1 MLVVVGGHTRDIGK
15 TSVVAGLI
23 HALPQK
29 NWTAMKITQFG
40 HGVCSVSGASCDC
53 CLAPEHSY
61 AIAQEPQPGPSDT
74 GRFLAAGARQSYWV
88 RTAGGQL
95 ACALPA
101 IRKVLAASEN
111 LIVESNSI
119 LEFLEPALYL
129 VVLDFAKADF
139 KSSSR
144 RFLNRAG
151 ACVVIDRDGF
161 EPQWPGVSRGF
172 WEGKPQFRVRPP
184 HYVTDA
190 LSTFVADWL
199 AAAGSASAG
208 AS

>member
-1 MLVVVGGHTRDIGK
+1 MLVVVGGHSRNIGK

-23 HALPQK
+23 GALPEAR
-29 NWTAMKITQFG
+29 WTAMKITQFG

-74 GRFLAAGARQSYWV
+74 GRFLA
-88 RTAGGQL
+88 
-95 ACALPA
+95 
-101 IRKVLAASEN
+101 
-111 LIVESNSI
+111 
-119 LEFLEPALYL
+119 
-129 VVLDFAKADF
+129 
-139 KSSSR
+139 
-144 RFLNRAG
+144 AG

-199 AAAGSASAG
+199 AAAGAASAG